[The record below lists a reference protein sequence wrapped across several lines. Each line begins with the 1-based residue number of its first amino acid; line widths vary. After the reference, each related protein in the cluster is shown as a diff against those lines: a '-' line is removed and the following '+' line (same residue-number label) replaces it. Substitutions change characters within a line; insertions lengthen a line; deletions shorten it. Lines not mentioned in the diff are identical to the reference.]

1 MPTKLV
7 LERIFT
13 KAFCQYIL
21 NLMPKEK
28 LSGFNDWI
36 NTFFQ
41 SFICLPWYEH
51 FLVSIFV
58 PFPWRCWTEFSQSR
72 KDLRKTF
79 QSHENIQLET
89 DLSGVNIGFYSN
101 SRDWLFWMLMMS
113 KINPLIN
120 EQKRAVLAR
129 VVNSIL
135 YLDKK

>member
-7 LERIFT
+7 FERIFT

-21 NLMPKEK
+21 NLMPKKK
-28 LSGFNDWI
+28 LGRFNVWI

-41 SFICLPWYEH
+41 SFICLPWYKH

-79 QSHENIQLET
+79 QSHENIQFIQKIWVLHW
-89 DLSGVNIGFYSN
+89 F
-101 SRDWLFWMLMMS
+101 LFKFKRLVILNAHDVKNQS
-113 KINPLIN
+113 IN
-120 EQKRAVLAR
+120 EQKRGVLAKF
-129 VVNSIL
+129 VNSIL
-135 YLDKK
+135 YLHKK